1 MINLAVI
8 FGGKNVEHEVSI
20 ISAVQAMEHLNKDKY
35 NIIPIYISK
44 DEEWYTGECLL
55 NIDSY
60 KDFAKLKNE
69 ATKCYI
75 IKDKNKFYLKGKKIL
90 NFLKKEIDIVLPIV
104 HGTNVEDGILQ
115 GYLQTIGIPYC
126 FSNVCASSI
135 AQDKVIQK
143 MIFDKENIL
152 TPNYFYF
159 YDVEYYNDKDT
170 YLRKAKELKY
180 PVIIKPATLGS
191 SVGINIANNEDELQK
206 YIEEAIK
213 YDKKILVEKV
223 ISNLKELNISVLGNY
238 ESQECSFIDEIINE
252 SKFFTYEEKYLSNN
266 KNKTE
271 FKGKNTSTR
280 KIPADISEELKSE
293 VENTAK
299 RAFKAIGSSGLIRID
314 FLYDTKSNK
323 LYLNEV
329 NNIPGSLA
337 FYLWEPKGKKYTE
350 LLDEIIKIG
359 IKEQRNNSSKQFNF
373 ETNILSNFNGSK
385 FKKEQKSK

>member
-20 ISAVQAMEHLNKDKY
+20 ISAVQAMEHLNKEKY

-44 DEEWYTGECLL
+44 DEEWYTGKSLL
-55 NIDSY
+55 NIDLY
-60 KDFAKLKNE
+60 KDINKLLKE
-69 ATKCYI
+69 TTKCYI
-75 IKDKNKFYLKGKKIL
+75 IKSKNRFYLKSQNVL
-90 NFLKKEIDIVLPIV
+90 RFFKKEIDIALPIV

-126 FSNVCASSI
+126 FSNVCASAV

-143 MIFDKENIL
+143 IIFDKENIL
-152 TPNYFYF
+152 TPDFFYF
-159 YDVEYYNDKDT
+159 YDIDYYNDKEL
-170 YLRKAKELKY
+170 YLKKAKDLKY

-238 ESQECSFIDEIINE
+238 ENQECSFIDEITND
-252 SKFFTYEEKYLSNN
+252 SNFFTYEEKYLSNN
-266 KNKTE
+266 KTKTN
-271 FKGKNTSTR
+271 FKGKNTGTR
-280 KIPADISEELKSE
+280 KIPADISEELKLE
-293 VENTAK
+293 IEDTAK
-299 RAFKAIGSSGLIRID
+299 KAFKAMGSSGLVRID
-314 FLYDTKSNK
+314 FLYNTKEKK

-337 FYLWEPKGKKYTE
+337 FYLWEPKGKKYSE

-359 IKEQRNNSSKQFNF
+359 IKDQRNNSNKQFSF

-385 FKKEQKSK
+385 LKKY